1 MTSALAN
8 PTCNSVPD
16 ACDAPRAGVRYGPM
30 ASTDDPP
37 APEPPA
43 GDTRPDQL
51 IRDHERRFRAAGL
64 PLLIEGY
71 SATEDIFT
79 RAIPLLALVFVV
91 EILGAINL
99 DWSAGANA
107 LAVLGGVALLLGAF
121 GLLNVTRGRPFA
133 SIPSRL
139 GVPELTAFVVL
150 PVVLPLVFGGQLTS
164 AIVTGLGNLALLGAI
179 WLVVGFGVFS
189 ILRWTGARFVQQ
201 LGASLTLLVRALPL
215 LLFFSLVTFF
225 TNEYWQLFGGASDVI
240 FYAGA
245 GTFALLTAVFLVV
258 RLPEAVRDL
267 ERASALEI
275 PLRRRQR
282 VNVALVIFIAQ
293 ALQIAFVGL
302 AIWLFF
308 MVFGALLVT
317 PEIRADWLGTSGR
330 VLFTLPFFG
339 ERLEIT
345 QELVRTAAG
354 VASFSALYYA
364 VASAVDSTYRD
375 EFVER
380 LTRQLRDTFR
390 ERAGYLRLVRDRG
403 ARTTSRL

>member
-1 MTSALAN
+1 
-8 PTCNSVPD
+8 V
-16 ACDAPRAGVRYGPM
+16 
-30 ASTDDPP
+30 DDPL
-37 APEPPA
+37 ER
-43 GDTRPDQL
+43 DRR
-51 IRDHERRFRAAGL
+51 IRELEGRFRSAGL
-64 PLLIEGY
+64 PLLTEDY

-79 RAIPLLALVFVV
+79 RAIPLLAVVFVL
-91 EILGAINL
+91 EILGAVNL
-99 DWSAGANA
+99 DWSAELNVLA
-107 LAVLGGVALLLGAF
+107 LLGGVALVLGAF
-121 GLLNVTRGRPFA
+121 GLLNISRGRAFLSVP
-133 SIPSRL
+133 RKL
-139 GVPELTAFVVL
+139 GIPELTAFVVL

-164 AIVTGLGNLALLGAI
+164 ALVTGLGNLLLLGVI

-189 ILRWTGARFVQQ
+189 ILRWIAARFVQL

-225 TNEYWQLFGGASDVI
+225 TNEYWQLFGQASDVT

-245 GTFALLTAVFLVV
+245 GMFALITAIFLIV
-258 RLPEAVRDL
+258 RLPGSVRDL
-267 ERASALEI
+267 ERASTLAV

-282 VNVALVIFIAQ
+282 VNVGLVIFLAQ

-317 PEIRADWLGTSGR
+317 IEIRREWIGVAGR
-330 VLFTLPFFG
+330 VLITIPFFG
-339 ERLEIT
+339 ERLQIT

-380 LTRQLRDTFR
+380 LTQQLQDTFR
-390 ERAGYLRLVRDRG
+390 ERAEYLELLEARDARVSSGVR
-403 ARTTSRL
+403 